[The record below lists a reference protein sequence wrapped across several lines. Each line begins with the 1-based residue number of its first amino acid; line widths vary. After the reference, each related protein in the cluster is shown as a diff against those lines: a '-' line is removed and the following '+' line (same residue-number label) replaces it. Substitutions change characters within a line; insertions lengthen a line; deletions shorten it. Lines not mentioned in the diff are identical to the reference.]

1 MPDLIR
7 QVPPIESGITVSMAI
22 SILAELA
29 LQQMLEIVVS
39 EADVAGL
46 FVGVLELLVEVA
58 VLDLDA
64 FLVARDLVEACPT
77 VRATV

>member
-1 MPDLIR
+1 
-7 QVPPIESGITVSMAI
+7 
-22 SILAELA
+22 
-29 LQQMLEIVVS
+29 MLEVVVS

-64 FLVARDLVEACPT
+64 FLVACDLVEGCPA
-77 VRATV
+77 VRATVGETARLEDALQAE